1 MYYKLA
7 ADTWDDEEKAAIA
20 DVIAS
25 GRFTMGP
32 KVAEFERAFAKSIGR
47 KYAVMVNSGSSA
59 NLVGIASLFFR
70 KHKPLQR
77 GDEAIVPAIAWSTT
91 YSPLQ
96 QYGMRLKF
104 VDVELD
110 TLNMDVKQL
119 EAALTPRTRLVM
131 GVSILGNPAALDVMR
146 AFADKHGLVF
156 FEDNC
161 ESLGAELNGK
171 PAGTFGDISTFSTF
185 FSHHISTGEGGIAT
199 TDDAELDALMR
210 AIRAHG
216 WTRDVPGNVGVYE
229 PWDDEF
235 KEAYRFILPG
245 YNVRPQELNA
255 AVGIVQ
261 LKKVD
266 AMTEARRK
274 NMALFNS
281 LFGADGRFIIQR
293 EHGKSSSFSFTI
305 ILNPDRN
312 IDRDRVFA
320 ALRDADI
327 GFRMVTGGCYP
338 RHEAIKHYDYE
349 LVGGATKNAD
359 IVHDYGFFIG
369 NHPFDLSEQ
378 IRKAHQVLDRACN

>member
-1 MYYKLA
+1 MYYELA
-7 ADTWDDEEKAAIA
+7 ADTWNEEEKAAIA
-20 DVIAS
+20 EVVAS

-59 NLVGIASLFFR
+59 NLVGTASLFYR
-70 KHKPLQR
+70 KHKPFQR
-77 GDEAIVPAIAWSTT
+77 GDEAIVPAIGWSTT

-96 QYGMRLKF
+96 QYGMKLRF
-104 VDVELD
+104 VDVELE
-110 TLNMDVKQL
+110 TLNMDVGKL
-119 EAALTPRTRLVM
+119 EAALTPRTRMVM

-161 ESLGAELNGK
+161 ESLGAELNGM

-199 TDDAELDALMR
+199 TDDPELDALMR
-210 AIRAHG
+210 AVRAHG
-216 WTRDVPGNVGVYE
+216 WTRDVPGDVGVYE

-255 AVGIVQ
+255 AIGLVQ

-266 AMTEARRK
+266 AMTVARRK
-274 NMALFNS
+274 NMALFNE
-281 LFGADGRFIIQR
+281 LFGNDERFIIQR
-293 EHGKSSSFSFTI
+293 ENGKSSSFSFTI
-305 ILNPDRN
+305 ILNPKRN
-312 IDRDRVFA
+312 IDRDRVFS
-320 ALRDADI
+320 ALRGADI
-327 GFRMVTGGCYP
+327 GFRMITGGCYP
-338 RHEAIKHYDYE
+338 RHEAIAHYDYDLMGE
-349 LVGGATKNAD
+349 MKNAD
-359 IVHDYGFFIG
+359 IAHDYGFFIG
-369 NHPFDLSEQ
+369 NHPFDLSDQ
-378 IRKAHQVLDRACN
+378 IRRAHAVLDRACN

>member
-1 MYYKLA
+1 MYYELA

-20 DVIAS
+20 EVVTS

-32 KVAEFERAFAKSIGR
+32 KVAAFEQAFAKSIGR

-70 KHKPLQR
+70 KTNPLQR

-96 QYGMRLKF
+96 QYGMKLRF
-104 VDVELD
+104 VDVELE
-110 TLNMDVKQL
+110 TLNIDVRKL
-119 EAALTPRTRLVM
+119 EAALTPRTKLIM

-161 ESLGAELNGK
+161 ESLGAELNGR
-171 PAGTFGDISTFSTF
+171 PAGTFGDIGTFSTF

-199 TDDAELDALMR
+199 TDNPEIDALMR
-210 AIRAHG
+210 AVRAHG

-229 PWDDEF
+229 PWDDAF

-255 AVGIVQ
+255 AVGLVQ

-266 AMTEARRK
+266 AMTEARRR
-274 NMALFNS
+274 NMALFHE
-281 LFGADGRFIIQR
+281 LFAGDDRFIIQR
-293 EHGKSSSFSFTI
+293 ENGKSSSFSFTI
-305 ILNPDRN
+305 ILNPARH
-312 IDRDRVFA
+312 IDRDRVFS

-327 GFRMVTGGCYP
+327 GFRMITGGCYP
-338 RHEAIKHYDYE
+338 RHEAIAHYDYE
-349 LVGGATKNAD
+349 LVGEMTNAD
-359 IVHDYGFFIG
+359 IAHDYGFFIG
-369 NHPFDLSEQ
+369 NHPFDLSDQ
-378 IRKAHQVLDRACN
+378 IRRAHDVLDRACN